1 MRRAADRRRGNRRQ
15 RPRRRSR
22 YVAYQLAT
30 PAKAGAATVSRLTP
44 ADGDPMLAEMA
55 RGDHDR
61 CEADTPV
68 RGREAGEVDA
78 GRPVADLD
86 VDHPAGCPVPDRLQR
101 RDRNALHLAV
111 ADGPRPLRAGTED
124 LEPEAPCPVEED
136 EGGGRVLLDALA
148 LESRLNRGPEL
159 FLRRR
164 PALEALALGGGLR
177 GSRHGAEKR
186 GGDGQALEMSGGG

>member
-1 MRRAADRRRGNRRQ
+1 
-15 RPRRRSR
+15 
-22 YVAYQLAT
+22 
-30 PAKAGAATVSRLTP
+30 
-44 ADGDPMLAEMA
+44 MLAEMA

-61 CEADTPV
+61 CEANAPV
-68 RGREAGEVDA
+68 RGREAGKVDA

-111 ADGPRPLRAGTED
+111 ADGPGPLGAGTED
-124 LEPEAPCPVEED
+124 LEPEASCPVEED

-164 PALEALALGGGLR
+164 PALEALAVGGGLR